1 MDTEEIL
8 GSYESKTDS
17 RKRQYDLAYMDMAK
31 RWSMLSLCK
40 KKQVGAIIV
49 KDRMIISDG
58 FNGTPSGFDNICEGD
73 DKKTHWYTLH
83 AEANAIL
90 KLAASTQNS
99 IGATLYITCC
109 PCKDCAKLIYQSGI
123 KRVIYLEEYKTEE
136 GVDFLKKAGIH
147 VEKMNE
153 IKNNYTD
160 IVDAF
165 ELEYKSKT
173 NICVYASINKSCL
186 ENDYDSINK
195 SIDNLITNYS
205 DDMMLLRT
213 FMLATDSFKN
223 EIKDRNRVYSK
234 AIQIC
239 STDSNN
245 RSEMEMLQKLK

>member
-8 GSYESKTDS
+8 GSYDSKSDS

-58 FNGTPSGFDNICEGD
+58 FNGTPSGFDNCCEGD
-73 DKKTHWYTLH
+73 DKKTYWYTLH

-109 PCKDCAKLIYQSGI
+109 PCKDCAKLVYQSGI
-123 KRVIYLEEYKTEE
+123 KRVIYLDDYKTVE
-136 GVDFLKKAGIH
+136 GVEFLKKAGIQ
-147 VEKMNE
+147 VQRMDE
-153 IKNNYTD
+153 IQNNFTD

-165 ELEYKSKT
+165 ELEHNSKVNLYVYKT
-173 NICVYASINKSCL
+173 INKACM

-195 SIDNLITNYS
+195 SISVLVS
-205 DDMMLLRT
+205 DYENDIMLLRT
-213 FMLATDSFKN
+213 FMLATNSFK
-223 EIKDRNRVYSK
+223 EKIQSRNRVY
-234 AIQIC
+234 ARATQLC
-239 STDSNN
+239 GDS
-245 RSEMEMLQKLK
+245 SVEMEMLEKLK